1 LYRVVVGV
9 PATPQQ
15 KRVLEKMYRNMGH
28 VRSMAANHFSRNTV
42 MDNMDLRLK
51 FLEGEISEK
60 VFEKEIQKR
69 EKRFER
75 NAAISAVLNT
85 YTNATRDILVDSPTL
100 GAEAVVAQGD
110 ALVEFINEELAKIGK
125 QYNTVYNTLN
135 KFLPTN

>member
-1 LYRVVVGV
+1 VVGV

-15 KRVLEKMYRNMGH
+15 KRVLEKMYRNIGH
-28 VRSMAANHFSRNTV
+28 VRSMTANHFSRNTV

-100 GAEAVVAQGD
+100 GAEAVVAQGES
-110 ALVEFINEELAKIGK
+110 LVEFINEELAKIGK
-125 QYNTVYNTLN
+125 QYNTVYNTLK